1 MEQAFF
7 CGYKDL
13 SLPPNKNYIMTKSF
27 ILIVGLCLSVTF
39 PAFTQNTDMD
49 SLSYSVGMLIAQNL
63 KQQGLQEVKAAD
75 VAQAIE
81 DVMAGSTKMTVE
93 EAGQIFQSHME
104 KEQKKQFAS
113 IIKEGEDF
121 LAENGKRKEVVT
133 LASGMQY
140 EIMTEGKGDKPGPT
154 DKVTTH
160 YHGTLLDGKVF
171 DSSVQRNEPA
181 SFPVNGV
188 IQGWQEALQLMP
200 VGSKW
205 KLFIPYHLAYGE
217 RGAGGDIKPYATLI
231 FEVELLSID

>member
-1 MEQAFF
+1 MA
-7 CGYKDL
+7 
-13 SLPPNKNYIMTKSF
+13 
-27 ILIVGLCLSVTF
+27 GLCLSIVF
-39 PAFTQNTDMD
+39 PAFTQNNNMD

-81 DVMAGSTKMTVE
+81 DVMAGSTKMTVD
-93 EAGQIFQSHME
+93 EAGQIFQTHME

-140 EIMTEGKGDKPGPT
+140 EIMTEGKGDKPTAT

-205 KLFIPYHLAYGE
+205 KLFIPYQLAYGE
-217 RGAGGDIKPYATLI
+217 RGAGGDIKPYATLV